1 MTVQEMILKK
11 KELGCSNEKIAE
23 LSGIPVS
30 TVRKIFSGKTKQP
43 RYEAMSALTRFFR
56 ELNTSAMS
64 ADIQSSYSSLMSR
77 NNKNVSAYSPERA
90 ADMLAE
96 PAPAYSLKNEESS
109 GKPGND
115 KQPGEY
121 TLDDYLAL
129 PDDQRVELIDG
140 VFYDMSAP
148 TGFHQIIAGELHAM
162 LREWIRSKKGGCMPF
177 MSPVDVQ
184 LDRDNKT
191 IVQPDV
197 LILCDKDKYTPSRI
211 VGAPDFLAEI
221 LSPST
226 RGKDMVLKLNKYR
239 AAGVREYWVIDPE
252 NKIVITYLFERDDTC
267 AIHSFRD
274 QIPVGIYNG
283 ELVIDFAQIDDVV
296 SEWM

>member
-1 MTVQEMILKK
+1 MTVQEMIFKK

-56 ELNTSAMS
+56 ELDTSAVS
-64 ADIQSSYSSLMSR
+64 AD
-77 NNKNVSAYSPERA
+77 SPERA

-96 PAPAYSLKNEESS
+96 LAQAYSLKNEESS